1 MLRLPNNVGRS
12 TLAAV
17 LLSGTALLCSAQAK
31 PAVKGG
37 MNAELTVS
45 SLEPSVAFYQD
56 VLGLS
61 PPVARFSATL
71 PGVGQLTGTVTGAV
85 RLARM
90 PVPGVSWTV
99 ELVETTGVERRPLNA
114 RRQDIGASGLIL
126 YVRDLDVTLAAAKKA
141 EAPIVTTGG
150 APVSIGRKGSRSR
163 AIVIKDPDSFFIEV
177 RQMDPLPAT
186 KAPATSNVIGAAM
199 TVSIDDTNATA
210 RYWKEFLDFDVKPGT
225 FTKDKLQLALYGTP
239 RAQIRKTI
247 ATYPGS
253 DVTFEFLEFKGT
265 DRKPLNAKTQDPG
278 SGAYALVCNDIDALT
293 ARLKST
299 NQTKILTIGGG
310 PLNQGA
316 RKAMFVQNLDGFVLE
331 AIQPIEQP
339 AKK

>member
-1 MLRLPNNVGRS
+1 MTAVSVPYPSTKENSVLRLPNNVGRS

-71 PGVGQLTGTVTGAV
+71 PGVGQLTGTVTGGV

-126 YVRDLDVTLAAAKKA
+126 YVRDLDVTL
-141 EAPIVTTGG
+141 GG
-150 APVSIGRKGSRSR
+150 EKSRSTHRNHGRR
-163 AIVIKDPDSFFIEV
+163 A
-177 RQMDPLPAT
+177 
-186 KAPATSNVIGAAM
+186 
-199 TVSIDDTNATA
+199 
-210 RYWKEFLDFDVKPGT
+210 
-225 FTKDKLQLALYGTP
+225 
-239 RAQIRKTI
+239 
-247 ATYPGS
+247 
-253 DVTFEFLEFKGT
+253 
-265 DRKPLNAKTQDPG
+265 
-278 SGAYALVCNDIDALT
+278 
-293 ARLKST
+293 
-299 NQTKILTIGGG
+299 
-310 PLNQGA
+310 
-316 RKAMFVQNLDGFVLE
+316 GFH
-331 AIQPIEQP
+331 
-339 AKK
+339 

>member
-1 MLRLPNNVGRS
+1 VPRLSNSVGRS

-45 SLEPSVAFYQD
+45 RLEPSVAFYQD

-71 PGVGQLTGTVTGAV
+71 PGVGQLTGTVTGGV

-126 YVRDLDVTLAAAKKA
+126 YVRDLDLTLVAAQKA

-150 APVSIGRKGSRSR
+150 APVSIGPKGSKSR

-177 RQMDPLPAT
+177 RQLDPLPAT

-199 TVSIDDTNATA
+199 TVSIDDTNAN
-210 RYWKEFLDFDVKPGT
+210 R
-225 FTKDKLQLALYGTP
+225 
-239 RAQIRKTI
+239 
-247 ATYPGS
+247 
-253 DVTFEFLEFKGT
+253 
-265 DRKPLNAKTQDPG
+265 
-278 SGAYALVCNDIDALT
+278 
-293 ARLKST
+293 
-299 NQTKILTIGGG
+299 
-310 PLNQGA
+310 
-316 RKAMFVQNLDGFVLE
+316 
-331 AIQPIEQP
+331 
-339 AKK
+339 